1 LNEKS
6 CGKTLQAQSPETNT
20 AGTASSTTAPQPA
33 QLIES
38 LGTIWARRAIT
49 IPGTC
54 LLTALVVGLL
64 PIVVLILGSIDIAK
78 RQDFRLVRF
87 YVSVC
92 VLIGLHPIGL
102 AMLFVAFLR
111 GGRLWGAPP
120 EREIRLTAKSEA
132 WWANAMLQAAV
143 YIYRMRIVIEGV
155 EDLAGGRVLIF
166 MRHTSI
172 LDTMIPLS
180 VVGHPFAKHVRYVM
194 KREVLW
200 NPCVDVVGHRIPTAF
215 VRRGG
220 TRDTSDIEQV
230 MWIAENLGPEG
241 VVLIY
246 PEGTRFTP
254 EKHARRLTDIQKNNA
269 ELFERARSL
278 QNVLPPHLGGSLAL
292 LSRKTNHD
300 VAFFAHVGLEGAGKM
315 SDWAGG
321 ALLDR
326 TIRMR
331 FFRVASEDVPEAD
344 AERINWLYTHWQEVD
359 AWIEAQK
366 APSRR

>member
-1 LNEKS
+1 MTPS
-6 CGKTLQAQSPETNT
+6 T
-20 AGTASSTTAPQPA
+20 SSVPVKKNLESVIEPAP
-33 QLIES
+33 LVES
-38 LGTIWARRAIT
+38 LATIWARRAVT

-54 LLTALVVGLL
+54 LLTAIVVGLC
-64 PIVVLILGSIDIAK
+64 PVVVPILGFIDLLR

-87 YVSVC
+87 YVSIM

-102 AMLFVAFLR
+102 VMLFDAFVR
-111 GGRLWGAPP
+111 GGSWWGAPQ
-120 EREIRLTAKSEA
+120 EREIRLTAKAEA
-132 WWANAMLQAAV
+132 WWADAMVRAAV
-143 YIYRMRIVIEGV
+143 WIYRMRMVIEGA
-155 EDLAGGRVLIF
+155 EDLRGGRALIF

-172 LDTMIPLS
+172 LDTMLPLS
-180 VVGHPFAKHVRYVM
+180 VIGRPFAKHVRYVM

-220 TRDTSDIEQV
+220 TRDNSDIEQV

-241 VVLIY
+241 IVIIY
-246 PEGTRFTP
+246 PEGTRFTE
-254 EKHARRLTDIQKNNA
+254 EKQKRRLENIQKNSP
-269 ELFERARSL
+269 ELLQRATSL

-300 VAFFAHVGLEGAGKM
+300 VAFCAHVGLEGAGQM

-326 TIRMR
+326 TIRIK
-331 FFRVASEDVPEAD
+331 FFRIPSESVPLDEP
-344 AERINWLYTHWQEVD
+344 ERIDWLYQHWQEVD
-359 AWIEAQK
+359 SWIEAQK
-366 APSRR
+366 DPARR

>member
-1 LNEKS
+1 L
-6 CGKTLQAQSPETNT
+6 CGKTLQAQSPEADPTSR
-20 AGTASSTTAPQPA
+20 GASMTAPVPA
-33 QLIES
+33 PLTES
-38 LGTIWARRAIT
+38 LATIWIRRALT
-49 IPGTC
+49 IPGTF
-54 LLTALVVGLL
+54 LLTTLVVGLIPL
-64 PIVVLILGSIDIAK
+64 VVPVLATIDVVR
-78 RQDFRLVRF
+78 RQDFRLVRC
-87 YVSVC
+87 YISIC

-102 AMLFVAFLR
+102 VMLFGAFL
-111 GGRLWGAPP
+111 GGGWLWGAPR
-120 EREIRLTAKSEA
+120 EREIRLTAKAEA
-132 WWANAMLQAAV
+132 WWANAMLRAAV
-143 YIYRMRIVIEGV
+143 YIYRMRLVIEGA
-155 EDLAGGRVLIF
+155 EDLSGGRVLVF

-180 VVGHPFAKHVRYVM
+180 VIGHPFGKHVRYVM
-194 KREVLW
+194 KKEVLW

-241 VVLIY
+241 IVLIY

-254 EKHARRLTDIQKNNA
+254 EKHARRLADIQKNNSD
-269 ELFERARSL
+269 LFERAKLL

-292 LSRKTNHD
+292 LSRKTDHD
-300 VAFFAHVGLEGAGKM
+300 VAFCAHVGLEGAGKM

-326 TIRMR
+326 TIRIR
-331 FFRVASEDVPEAD
+331 FFRVASKNVPSSD
-344 AERINWLYTHWQEVD
+344 AARIDWLYQHWQEVD
-359 AWIEAQK
+359 TWIEAQK

>member
-1 LNEKS
+1 MV
-6 CGKTLQAQSPETNT
+6 
-20 AGTASSTTAPQPA
+20 
-33 QLIES
+33 
-38 LGTIWARRAIT
+38 T

-54 LLTALVVGLL
+54 LLTAIVVALL
-64 PIVVLILGSIDIAK
+64 PIVVPILGLIDMAR

-87 YVSVC
+87 YVSIV

-111 GGRLWGAPP
+111 GGRLWGAPL

-132 WWANAMLQAAV
+132 WWANAMVRAAM
-143 YIYRMRIVIEGV
+143 YIYRMRMVVEGA
-155 EDLAGGRVLIF
+155 ESLANGRVLIF

-172 LDTMIPLS
+172 LDTMLPLS
-180 VVGHPFAKHVRYVM
+180 VIGHPFAKHVRYVM

-241 VVLIY
+241 IVIIY

-254 EKHARRLTDIQKNNA
+254 EKQAKRLADIQKNNP
-269 ELFERARSL
+269 ELFDRARAL

-292 LSRKTNHD
+292 LSRKTDHA
-300 VAFFAHVGLEGAGKM
+300 VAFCGHVGIEGAGKM
-315 SDWAGG
+315 SDWVGG

-326 TIRMR
+326 TIRIR
-331 FFRVASEDVPEAD
+331 FFPVPSNDVPTQD
-344 AERINWLYTHWQEVD
+344 AARIDWLYQHWQNVD